1 MMTTLALLLLLAQ
14 DPKPAAKTV
23 EDRLKELADKIE
35 VLDKKAATLTAENEK
50 LQQQAREIKARRELL
65 ARQPG
70 QAWVKRYA
78 PAVEFTEKQ
87 SAEIEEMMYGWTK
100 QDFEKPCDV
109 AGWKAREELLR
120 GKLTPEQA
128 PKLARKVQEEQLNGV
143 TMMVKGMVR
152 MARLPSS
159 AEGSFEKVVRS
170 KMTIEEGMLLPSAH
184 PEKCPTWFQIADIV
198 AANLPELSKGLSESE
213 VDSLRKSL
221 QDWKPK
227 QP

>member
-1 MMTTLALLLLLAQ
+1 MMTTLTLLVLLAQ

-50 LQQQAREIKARRELL
+50 LQQQAQELKARRELL

-87 SAEIEEMMYGWTK
+87 SAEIEELMYGWTK
-100 QDFEKPCDV
+100 QDFEKPGDV

-120 GKLTPEQA
+120 GKLTPEQTS
-128 PKLARKVQEEQLNGV
+128 KLARKVREEQDSGV
-143 TMMVKGMVR
+143 TAMVKGMVR
-152 MARLPSS
+152 MARLPAS
-159 AEGSFEKVVRS
+159 AEEPFLKVVQP
-170 KMTIEEGMLLPSAH
+170 KVTVEEGMLLPSAH
-184 PEKCPTWFQIADIV
+184 PDKCPTWFQIADIV
-198 AANLPELSKGLSESE
+198 AANLPELSKGLSEAE
-213 VDSLRKSL
+213 VESLRKSL
-221 QDWKPK
+221 QAWKPK